1 MKNLR
6 SLSVIL
12 LLMVLTAS
20 VCPGQA
26 PQPSPVNRE
35 SSAGSPAIN
44 EVWRET
50 FDICWTKVKDT
61 HFDPTFGGV
70 DWDGVRRK
78 YEPRLGKISS
88 DAELHRMLQEMLN
101 ELGQSHFSI
110 IAPEAIVADHLSAD
124 PSGGIGIDLRVIGDR
139 VVISRVEPGSAAA
152 KAGLRTGFIV
162 QSVGDVDTAKLWQRL
177 EGSGESV
184 ERRQMYLVRR
194 LMAELSGAPGSSVR
208 IAWLDSADRTAEKSV
223 IREKMSG
230 ELSPPMGNFPPQ
242 YTEFHSERLPGDIGY
257 IRFNIFTTP
266 VMQKVRDAVGA
277 FSSSADGRPVK
288 GIIFDLRG
296 NPGGIGGM
304 ASGIAGMLTSSQGSL
319 GTMKFR
325 KNELKFAY
333 FPQQNAFTGPVAVII
348 DGFSAS
354 TSEILAGGLQ
364 EIGRAVVLGE
374 KSMGAALPSYFQK
387 LPTGAMLQYAIA
399 DFRTPRGVLIEGR
412 GVVPDRPVP
421 LDRKSLI
428 EGRDP
433 QLDAAVKYVNDSSV
447 REK

>member
-1 MKNLR
+1 MKIKR
-6 SLSVIL
+6 SISGIL
-12 LLMVLTAS
+12 LLIVLTAL
-20 VCPGQA
+20 VCPGQV
-26 PQPSPVNRE
+26 PRPSPVTRE

-44 EVWRET
+44 EVWREA

-124 PSGGIGIDLRVIGDR
+124 PSGGVGIDLRMIGDR
-139 VVISRVEPGSAAA
+139 VVIARVEPGSAAA
-152 KAGLRTGFIV
+152 KAGLRTGFII
-162 QSVGDVDTAKLWQRL
+162 QTVGEVEAGKLWQRI
-177 EGSGESV
+177 EGSGEPV
-184 ERRQMYLVRR
+184 ERRRMYLVRR
-194 LMAELSGAPGSSVR
+194 LMAELSGAPGSSVS
-208 IAWLDSADRTAEKSV
+208 IAWLDSADRPAEAVVK
-223 IREKMSG
+223 REKMSG

-242 YTEFHSERLPGDIGY
+242 YTEFQAARLPGDIGY

-266 VMQKVRDAVGA
+266 VMQKIREAVA
-277 FSSSADGRPVK
+277 DFSSTGGPVK

-304 ASGIAGMLTSSQGSL
+304 ASGIAGMLASSQGSL

-333 FPQQNAFTGPVAVII
+333 FPQQQAFIGPVAVII

-364 EIGRAVVLGE
+364 ETGRAVIIGE

-399 DFRTPRGVLIEGR
+399 DFRTPGGVLIEGR

-433 QLDAAVKYVNDSSV
+433 QLDAAVKYVSDSSV